1 MQEQE
6 WDIQRRDG
14 TLIQYKVPPTKFLT
28 EQVQLSGREGFQ
40 NLHFLQRV
48 QNAKAYAQIRAIL
61 TSVYWVNPTLNRQE
75 SPLQG
80 PPTIISTEVIS
91 LNITQYL
98 HKVMNAYPE
107 AMRQRLSRSSWR
119 SNWRVIRPRT
129 QEIGVVRTCGI
140 QWEPQCQR

>member
-1 MQEQE
+1 MRYPKK
-6 WDIQRRDG
+6 RRNLDS
-14 TLIQYKVPPTKFLT
+14 
-28 EQVQLSGREGFQ
+28 VQG
-40 NLHFLQRV
+40 
-48 QNAKAYAQIRAIL
+48 
-61 TSVYWVNPTLNRQE
+61 WVNPTLNKQE

-119 SNWRVIRPRT
+119 SNCRAIRPRT
-129 QEIGVVRTCGI
+129 QEIGIVRTCGI
-140 QWEPQCQR
+140 Q